1 MILGELNQH
10 KQGAIDMRKAE
21 TISCAEAGRRLGV
34 GRMTAYRLAHAGVIP
49 ALRLGKKLR
58 VPVAALEEMLRSPKP
73 LNQQERDQRR
83 RQRRAHVEAL
93 AANGWRGKSH
103 GAAR

>member
-1 MILGELNQH
+1 METRHTRTVDVVTAGKILG
-10 KQGAIDMRKAE
+10 I
-21 TISCAEAGRRLGV
+21 GR
-34 GRMTAYRLAHAGVIP
+34 TSSYRLAHQNSLPV
-49 ALRLGKKLR
+49 LRLGGKLR
-58 VPVAALEEMLRSPKP
+58 VGVGAVEEMLRSPKP
-73 LNQQERDQRR
+73 PNQYERDQRR